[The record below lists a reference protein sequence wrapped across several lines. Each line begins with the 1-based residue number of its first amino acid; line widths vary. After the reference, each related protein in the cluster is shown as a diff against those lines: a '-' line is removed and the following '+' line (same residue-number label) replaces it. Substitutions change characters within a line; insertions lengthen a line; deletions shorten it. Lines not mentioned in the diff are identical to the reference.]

1 MVGVDAGMAIRQ
13 GRQAAMTRPNQR
25 PRRPAKRGLTRSEQ
39 DRVILAKHHDQARWE
54 HLFHPDRNRWKPSA

>member
-1 MVGVDAGMAIRQ
+1 
-13 GRQAAMTRPNQR
+13 MTRPNQR

-54 HLFHPDRNRWKPSA
+54 HLFHPDRNLWKPVA